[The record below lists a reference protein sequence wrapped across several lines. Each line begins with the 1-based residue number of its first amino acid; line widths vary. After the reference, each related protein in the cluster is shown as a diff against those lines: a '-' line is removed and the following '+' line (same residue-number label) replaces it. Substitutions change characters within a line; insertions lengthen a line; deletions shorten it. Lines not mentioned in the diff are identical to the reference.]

1 MKAPWDDVDVEFPVT
16 VRIHYTL
23 YNEDIDELTDE
34 YEDVEAWAG
43 LSEYDSSD
51 DARDYAIEEAVREAE
66 KEFYRDHCDEEVDI
80 IESVAL

>member
-1 MKAPWDDVDVEFPVT
+1 MKAPWDDADVEFPVT

-23 YNEDIDELTDE
+23 YHEDIDELTDE

-51 DARDYAIEEAVREAE
+51 DARDYLIGCYGRCDCVEVFDYEAIN
-66 KEFYRDHCDEEVDI
+66 
-80 IESVAL
+80 S